1 MLLMYIIYT
10 VSTSVGSI
18 PFNDIYH
25 KLAKMTLCSILNVNK
40 YHSKVIEGSSAATTM
55 KHLEN
60 IFMNTC
66 IVKKNSVIAI

>member
-1 MLLMYIIYT
+1 MA
-10 VSTSVGSI
+10 
-18 PFNDIYH
+18 
-25 KLAKMTLCSILNVNK
+25 LA
-40 YHSKVIEGSSAATTM
+40 HSRELGATITM